1 MTVAPLTP
9 PPARLRTTDALFDG
23 AIAGV
28 VAAMVLILWSL
39 ALDLAQGRELPSLVW
54 VPAIVLERLA
64 EATGGLVPRPRS
76 AATGVLLLS
85 VGCIVLGEAVAWLL
99 TRFRRAPTAGI
110 TLMVSFAALQLAFFA
125 LDGATGAGLF
135 ARLRPW
141 AVLAANALAAGAMT
155 LTVWKRRPRLTA
167 GRRDLWDDEP

>member
-9 PPARLRTTDALFDG
+9 PPPGRPRTIDILFDG

-28 VAAMVLILWSL
+28 VAAMVLSLWWV
-39 ALDLAQGRELPSLVW
+39 ALDLVEGREVF
-54 VPAIVLERLA
+54 ERLA
-64 EATGGLVPRPRS
+64 EATAGGVAPGG
-76 AATGVLLLS
+76 AATGVLLLW
-85 VGCIVLGEAVAWLL
+85 VGCIVLGESVAWLL
-99 TRFRRAPTAGI
+99 TRFRRAPPVGM
-110 TLMVSFAALQLAFFA
+110 TLIASFAALQLGFFA

-141 AVLAANALAAGAMT
+141 AVLSANTLAAGAMT
-155 LTVWKRRPRLTA
+155 LTLWKRRPRLTE